1 MVQYICLVGCKIQPL
16 DGYLAVCLVLTID
29 VYDRV
34 QSKKLFVPMQDYLNE
49 LSKGPIL
56 QTLYEN

>member
-1 MVQYICLVGCKIQPL
+1 MQYICFVGCKIQPL